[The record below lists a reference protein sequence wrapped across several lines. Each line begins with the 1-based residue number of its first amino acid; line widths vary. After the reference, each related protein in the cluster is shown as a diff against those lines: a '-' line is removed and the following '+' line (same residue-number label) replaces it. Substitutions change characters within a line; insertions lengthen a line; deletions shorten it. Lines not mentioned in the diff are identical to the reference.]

1 MGWRSFRSSKTSP
14 ANPIGVP
21 VWKSGRD
28 YRPNQSGAAAP
39 WVLKASERSGP
50 LSGAEDGE
58 RERSKGRKSKS
69 RVECPILFHS
79 TTPKV
84 GYVPSV
90 LRNDPSLCRRRS
102 APFFRRSSSRSLG
115 GGLRLTRKPRDP
127 VIEQPINHLSR
138 SFRSSACSRP
148 SPKQFTSSLSHP
160 GMRTVLA
167 LASLLLAGVFGQ
179 DCSSP
184 QSTRAAFGGYLQ
196 CIKDALDADYGAYET
211 EVREHNRRAA
221 SSCFSATISEANAK
235 DRCVLA
241 PSDLDSKA
249 WDRNGPL
256 RDCSI
261 CRTFASGAIKAI
273 LSTPAADQK
282 CIRTEISKAI
292 AREADFCIK
301 KKIADFPGVPDIP
314 DLEEGSFDFKE
325 NVINSISDYILVHS
339 RLAFCGERKPAR
351 AASTRSCLDN
361 PFSGYFGKHCQ
372 VLKACDAAVAAG
384 CAAPI
389 ATSRTATCQCIDE
402 ARKELKQR
410 ISGIADT
417 IKEAVSGSGRGA
429 ASIGSGS
436 KVDTCVANIKSK
448 LVTPVNDWTTVIDSA
463 LSTCI
468 KNKPT
473 GQSLGMD
480 SLLNVGC
487 RKVIADTTGTAS
499 AQLKTGFDFVNNL
512 IDAMVDRSGRFCG
525 GPFCA

>member
-1 MGWRSFRSSKTSP
+1 MGWRLRSPPTGRLSKTIYLETFHWTVPLRSSVSRFP
-14 ANPIGVP
+14 SWSLMN
-21 VWKSGRD
+21 
-28 YRPNQSGAAAP
+28 
-39 WVLKASERSGP
+39 P
-50 LSGAEDGE
+50 LSE
-58 RERSKGRKSKS
+58 
-69 RVECPILFHS
+69 
-79 TTPKV
+79 T
-84 GYVPSV
+84 
-90 LRNDPSLCRRRS
+90 
-102 APFFRRSSSRSLG
+102 
-115 GGLRLTRKPRDP
+115 
-127 VIEQPINHLSR
+127 
-138 SFRSSACSRP
+138 
-148 SPKQFTSSLSHP
+148 
-160 GMRTVLA
+160 MRTVLA
-167 LASLLLAGVFGQ
+167 TASLLFIAVTLAQ

-196 CIKDALDADYGAYET
+196 CIKDALDADYGSYEA

-221 SSCFSATISEANAK
+221 SSCFSPTISEANAK

-273 LSTPAADQK
+273 LSTPADDQK

-292 AREADFCIK
+292 AREADFCIR
-301 KKIADFPGVPDIP
+301 KKIADFPGVPEIP

-325 NVINSISDYILVHS
+325 NVINSISDYILIHS

-351 AASTRSCLDN
+351 ASATRACLEN

-372 VLKACDAAVAAG
+372 VLKGCDASISTG
-384 CAAPI
+384 CGAQI
-389 ATSRTATCQCIDE
+389 ASTRKATCECIDE

-429 ASIGSGS
+429 AAIGSGS
-436 KVDTCVANIKSK
+436 KVDTCVANIKAK

-487 RKVIADTTGTAS
+487 RKVIADTTGQAS